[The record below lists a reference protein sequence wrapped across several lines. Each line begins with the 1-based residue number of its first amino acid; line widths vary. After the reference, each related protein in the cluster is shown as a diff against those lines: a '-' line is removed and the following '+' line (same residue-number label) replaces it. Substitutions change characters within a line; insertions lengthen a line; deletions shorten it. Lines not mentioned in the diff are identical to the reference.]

1 MSGRAR
7 DRQRSAVYAA
17 EDQVARILDRAA
29 HYPVVE
35 IAGSR
40 LTLPPERRFADIAS
54 VQRHVDAVLALP
66 WVRQRW
72 SDAVRP
78 VRVRERGGAARAHY
92 EVAGAVIAVP
102 VPEHGTGWALR
113 ELVVLH
119 EIAHHL
125 GGSEDTGHG
134 PAFAGRM
141 LELVDGII
149 GAEVAL
155 VLRVALADQGAAV
168 G

>member
-1 MSGRAR
+1 MSVRAR

-40 LTLPPERRFADIAS
+40 LTLSPERRFGDIPS
-54 VQRHVDAVLALP
+54 VQRYVDAVLALP
-66 WVRQRW
+66 WVRERW
-72 SDAVRP
+72 PEAVRP
-78 VRVRERGGAARAHY
+78 VLVRERRGAARAHY
-92 EVAGAVIAVP
+92 EVTGAVIAVP
-102 VPEHGTGWALR
+102 VPTHGTGWALR
-113 ELVVLH
+113 EMVVLH

-125 GGSEDTGHG
+125 GGAEDTGHG
-134 PAFAGRM
+134 PGFAGRM
-141 LELVDGII
+141 LDLVDGAI

-155 VLRVALADQGAAV
+155 VLRVALADQGATV